1 MELATNRL
9 KLRQWQASDLEP
21 FAALNADPLVME
33 YFPRTITRAESDD
46 MVERLRAAIAA
57 DGYGLWAVELTGTG
71 EFIGFVGL
79 QEVRFDAA
87 FTPAVELGWRL
98 AVRFWGQGY
107 ATEAAQAAVRFGF
120 DTLGLAELV
129 SFTTR
134 TNQRSQAVMR
144 RLGMT
149 RDPADDFIR
158 DGIEGPLRHHVLYRL
173 AAPTSA
179 KPSAANP
186 RNGPA

>member
-9 KLRQWQASDLEP
+9 KLRQWRASDREP

-46 MVERLRAAIAA
+46 MVERLRTAIET
-57 DGYGLWAVELTGTG
+57 DGYGLWAVEVTGTAD
-71 EFIGFVGL
+71 FIGFVGL

-98 AVRFWGQGY
+98 AVSFWGQGY

-120 DTLGLAELV
+120 DTLGLDELV

-144 RLGMT
+144 RLGMS
-149 RDPADDFIR
+149 RNPADDFIHE
-158 DGIEGPLRHHVLYRL
+158 GIEGPLRHHVLYRL
-173 AAPTSA
+173 PAPTAS
-179 KPSAANP
+179 NP
-186 RNGPA
+186 AHGAT